1 MAENEE
7 KKEEKDLKNEETD
20 KNEEGTKNEE
30 NCENEEMKLK
40 DTILLQKKQLEEQ
53 DDRLKR
59 LMAEFDNFKKRSSKE
74 REGLYNSLVSD
85 IFTNLLPVIDN
96 LEKAVQAETKDVNYK
111 QGVELVLKQ
120 FKDVL
125 KLNGV
130 EEIETVGKTFDPEL
144 HEAVSLV
151 QDENLGEKEIKE
163 EYRKGYKIGS
173 KVIRHSMVVVAN

>member
-1 MAENEE
+1 MEENKKEKEE
-7 KKEEKDLKNEETD
+7 IKEEKNTVEEKDEQT
-20 KNEEGTKNEE
+20 
-30 NCENEEMKLK
+30 KLK
-40 DTILLQKKQLEEQ
+40 DTILMQKEKLDEQ
-53 DDRLKR
+53 EDRLKR

-85 IFTNLLPVIDN
+85 IFSSLLPVIDN
-96 LEKAVQAETKDVNYK
+96 LEKAVEAKTEDEAYK

-125 KLNGV
+125 SANEV
-130 EEIETVGKTFDPEL
+130 EEIETVGQVFDPEL
-144 HEAVSLV
+144 HEAVASV
-151 QDENLGEKEIKE
+151 TDETLGEKVIKE